1 MAAEQHPSSAESE
14 VSTTG
19 DDDVDDEDNW
29 SLLMSD
35 AEQLIATGKAL
46 QMLASPNELNES
58 IKKSTIYDTR

>member
-58 IKKSTIYDTR
+58 IQKSTIYDTR